1 MGIKRTVLIRRIDLL
16 GSEPLELKKMKQK
29 MQKTEMSIL
38 PMYFWTNSFVKSKSI
53 SYTVAELGFLFRFF
67 LLIRYV
73 LAHTYPIEPE
83 SKTNFL
89 NFHYAL
95 LTTSYW

>member
-1 MGIKRTVLIRRIDLL
+1 
-16 GSEPLELKKMKQK
+16 MKQK
-29 MQKTEMSIL
+29 MQKTEMSIFPL
-38 PMYFWTNSFVKSKSI
+38 YFWANSFVKSKSI

-73 LAHTYPIEPE
+73 LAHTYPIDPE

-89 NFHYAL
+89 DFQYAL
-95 LTTSYW
+95 LGTSYIIGFKKLSF